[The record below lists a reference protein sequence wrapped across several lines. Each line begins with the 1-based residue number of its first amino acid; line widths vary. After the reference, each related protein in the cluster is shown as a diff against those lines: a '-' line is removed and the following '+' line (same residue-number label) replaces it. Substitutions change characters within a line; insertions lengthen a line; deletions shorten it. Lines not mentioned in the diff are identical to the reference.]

1 MFLILCHCI
10 FSKGG
15 GLAYEN
21 EFPHGL
27 WVSQPPYVRPS
38 RSTQEGG
45 QSSLLAEETGK
56 QGKVTTY
63 AAQILQE
70 GMYIVIYFHVI

>member
-1 MFLILCHCI
+1 MNFHMASGSHNL
-10 FSKGG
+10 
-15 GLAYEN
+15 
-21 EFPHGL
+21 PM
-27 WVSQPPYVRPS
+27 YVLLELLRKD
-38 RSTQEGG
+38 RG

>member
-1 MFLILCHCI
+1 MFLILCHYF
-10 FSKGG
+10 FSKGR

-38 RSTQEGG
+38 RTTQEGG
-45 QSSLLAEETGK
+45 QSSLLAEENGK